1 MHRDQPKVWKCGEA
15 YEYPIPKP
23 DGNPWEVVL
32 EALLKKDKVQCDA
45 WKDEVQNL
53 LIFAGLFSA
62 VVTAFVIESYKA
74 VRPDSGDLTV
84 LLLARIVAQ
93 LENGSNSTDAQTP
106 TTSSLLSLSAGS
118 SDITRVNIFWFM
130 SLILSLTTVLVG
142 IVSLQWLREHQRYSD
157 SLPPKQALGIFHMR
171 TEALEKWR
179 VPQIFASLPLLLQ
192 AALLLFFVGIVDFL
206 ASLSK
211 VIAIPVGVAV
221 ALTMLFLVGTTVLPT
236 LQCFTVSLRRPM
248 SNAPVPLP
256 CAYKSPQSLAFRRL
270 VTHSRRAF
278 IFAHEFAMYSIYFA
292 TISFPS
298 LISRALSPRGEIFK
312 ASDDTW
318 KYRLFSYR
326 AYLFWVQ
333 ENWLDFD
340 RTFLILRNEH
350 FDITR
355 IRSKSDDAP
364 SQSFAVE
371 PIYDSV
377 RALGHAVRAPRQL
390 DLRRLPLLPRFI
402 AVRGGD

>member
-1 MHRDQPKVWKCGEA
+1 LVHEPHTQLDNR
-15 YEYPIPKP
+15 
-23 DGNPWEVVL
+23 
-32 EALLKKDKVQCDA
+32 
-45 WKDEVQNL
+45 
-53 LIFAGLFSA
+53 
-62 VVTAFVIESYKA
+62 
-74 VRPDSGDLTV
+74 SGRYR
-84 LLLARIVAQ
+84 LLAVAARAPAVQ
-93 LENGSNSTDAQTP
+93 RFIAPE
-106 TTSSLLSLSAGS
+106 AGAWNFS
-118 SDITRVNIFWFM
+118 
-130 SLILSLTTVLVG
+130 
-142 IVSLQWLREHQRYSD
+142 Q
-157 SLPPKQALGIFHMR
+157 
-171 TEALEKWR
+171 ALEKWR
-179 VPQIFASLPLLLQ
+179 VPQIFASLPLLIQ

-211 VIAIPVGVAV
+211 VIAIPVVAV
-221 ALTMLFLVGTTVLPT
+221 TLTVLFLVGTTVLPT

-278 IFAHEFAMYSIYFA
+278 ISAHEFVTYSIYLA
-292 TISFPS
+292 TITLPS
-298 LISRALSPRGEIFK
+298 LISRALSPRGEKLK

-318 KYRLFSYR
+318 KYCLFSYR

-340 RTFLILRNEH
+340 RTFLILCNEH

-377 RALGHAVRAPRQL
+377 RALGHAVRGNEHHDNLIFAAYHCFH
-390 DLRRLPLLPRFI
+390 DLSQS
-402 AVRGGD
+402 AVE